1 MSAFPGIFL
10 ALAAAFTWGSADFC
24 GGLASR
30 KNHVLQVLTVSSFSG
45 ILLLILCILAQKEA
59 LPSAASFLWAA
70 ASGISGAAGLAL
82 FYYGLSLGNTVSV
95 APTAAVVG
103 AVFPVVFGS
112 VTEGLPRFLQIAG
125 FGLAFLGIWFVTR
138 PASLE
143 NPPTRSGFWIAVL
156 AGLFFGGFFILIA
169 QVKPGEVLFPLLISR
184 SFEFLMASLFLFVRK
199 IPLPALRMNKIALLT
214 GVLDAG
220 GSILFLLAKQLS
232 RLDVSVI
239 LSSLYPVI
247 TVYLAYFVLKEKIS
261 LAQWA
266 GVVLCFS
273 AVVLISI

>member
-1 MSAFPGIFL
+1 MSAFPGILL

-24 GGLASR
+24 GGFASR
-30 KNHVLQVLTVSSFSG
+30 KSHVLQVLTISSFSG
-45 ILLLILCILAQKEA
+45 MLLLIGCILGQVEEI
-59 LPSAASFLWAA
+59 PSVSSFLWAA
-70 ASGISGAAGLAL
+70 TSGISGAIGLAL

-95 APTAAVVG
+95 APTAAVAG

-112 VTEGLPRFLQIAG
+112 VTEGLPRFLQMAG
-125 FGLAFLGIWFVTR
+125 FCLAFLGIWLVTR
-138 PASLE
+138 PASAGIL
-143 NPPTRSGFWIAVL
+143 PARSGFWIAVL

-169 QVKPGEVLFPLLISR
+169 QVKTGEVLFPLLISR
-184 SFEFLMASLFLFVRK
+184 TFEFLIAFLFLFVRK
-199 IPLPALRMNKIALLT
+199 IPLPNLRMNKIALLT

-232 RLDVSVI
+232 RLDVSVV
-239 LSSLYPVI
+239 LSSLYPVV

-266 GVVLCFS
+266 GVALCFS
-273 AVVLISI
+273 AVVLISL

>member
-1 MSAFPGIFL
+1 MSTLPGILL
-10 ALAAAFTWGSADFC
+10 ALTAAATWGTADFF
-24 GGLASR
+24 GGLAAR
-30 KNHVLQVLTVSSFSG
+30 RNHVFQVLTISSSSG
-45 ILLLILCILAQKEA
+45 ILLLVVCILGQKEA
-59 LPSAASFLWAA
+59 LPSFASLLWAA
-70 ASGISGAAGLAL
+70 ASGILGAVGLAF

-103 AVFPVVFGS
+103 AALPVIFGS
-112 VTEGLPRFLQIAG
+112 VTDGLPQILQIAG

-138 PASLE
+138 PSSKE
-143 NPPTRSGFWIAVL
+143 NPPTKSGFWIAVL
-156 AGLFFGGFFILIA
+156 AGLLFGSFFICIA
-169 QVKPGEVLFPLLISR
+169 QVKQGEVLFPLLISR
-184 SFEFLMASLFLFVRK
+184 TCEFLLAFLFLFVRK
-199 IPLPALRMNKIALLT
+199 IPLPNLRLSKIAIFT

-220 GSILFLLAKQLS
+220 GSIFFVLAKQLT
-232 RLDVSVI
+232 RLDISVV

-266 GVVLCFS
+266 GVVLCVS